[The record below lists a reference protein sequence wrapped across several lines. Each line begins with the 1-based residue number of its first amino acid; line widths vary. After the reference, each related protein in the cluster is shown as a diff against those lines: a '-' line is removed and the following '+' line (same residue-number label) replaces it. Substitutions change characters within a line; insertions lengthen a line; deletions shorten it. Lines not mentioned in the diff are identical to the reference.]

1 MSGLEVFVGLAIIT
15 GLSALYTKFRKK
27 VGSRYV
33 EQKLQ
38 QLDQHIYQTI
48 SNVKLDEQ
56 TQIDHVVLSVYGI
69 FIIKRVNQHGTIYG
83 GSSDQEWTCQLK
95 KQKQTFPNPIKQ
107 QPTLISTMAKH
118 LGIKETY
125 IHVMVAFANNAELV
139 IDQPLI
145 KAKQVTHYDQLPEL
159 IQSFSTP
166 QLSKQQIQTLADNF

>member
-15 GLSALYTKFRKK
+15 GLSGLYTKLRKK

-38 QLDQHIYQTI
+38 KLDQDIYQTL
-48 SNVKLDEQ
+48 SNVKLDDQ
-56 TQIDHVVLSVYGI
+56 NQIDHVVLSVYGI

-83 GSSDQEWTCQLK
+83 SSSDQEWTCQLK

-107 QPTLISTMAKH
+107 HATLTSTLVKH
-118 LGIKETY
+118 FNIKEKY
-125 IHVMVAFANNAELV
+125 IHTIVAFANKAELAV
-139 IDQPLI
+139 DQQLI
-145 KAKQVTHYDQLPEL
+145 KANQVTDYDRLPDL

-166 QLSKQQIQTLADNF
+166 QLAKQQIQTIADNF